1 MLGIVE
7 NKRSYASAL
16 NFGTSSNVFSHQN
29 VHRSANQILLV
40 ENADKMEFTNTIN
53 IKKELARHFPNRN
66 LLHAF
71 RNSRGK
77 IPLEFGSQEE
87 ATETSDAWEDSYFG
101 DNTSVQ
107 NLQGSKKVQAVLL
120 RDIDPEVEEKIMQE
134 DLMRLVRK

>member
-7 NKRSYASAL
+7 KKRSYVSAL
-16 NFGTSSNVFSHQN
+16 NFETSSNVFSHQN
-29 VHRSANQILLV
+29 VHRDIRSPNQSLLV

-53 IKKELARHFPNRN
+53 IKKELARHFPNRK

-87 ATETSDAWEDSYFG
+87 PNG
-101 DNTSVQ
+101 N
-107 NLQGSKKVQAVLL
+107 
-120 RDIDPEVEEKIMQE
+120 I
-134 DLMRLVRK
+134 